1 MIFNRKFAQDM
12 NKQFNWDSPTDIE
25 FFGQAAAP
33 QITEDF
39 IPDEKK
45 GKKDKK
51 DPDKDP
57 EPEPQPEE
65 KFDFFQEDVD
75 PPAGDPEPEPTPD
88 ATPTIP
94 EDADTYFNDLY
105 ADLKDKG
112 IIKNVEL
119 EDGEVLTADRLL
131 EIQEEEFNIEVQNR
145 VDSFAENIIGQDGVD
160 LMKFLRDG
168 GNIKD
173 YVTAMKNSP
182 DMPTGS
188 IEDESYQEQ
197 VVTSQLRVE
206 GWSDEDIQDQIE
218 YLASSGTL
226 KKRASFFEK
235 NLKEKIQKNKE
246 KMLQAQ
252 ETKRLAAEQKRNEF
266 EGNLK
271 DTLSTKNDF
280 FGFRVTPAKQSTI
293 LKNITTPTIT
303 LEDGNQ
309 ITKLQDDLA
318 KAFNDPEKLVAL
330 SIVLDNNFDF
340 SSLERKIASQKAKDV
355 KKNIEN
361 RRPNPRSV
369 TGSSNIGG
377 SLADMFD
384 FKK

>member
-1 MIFNRKFAQDM
+1 MIFNRKFAEDM
-12 NKQFNWDSPTDIE
+12 NKQFNWDSPTDLE

-33 QITEDF
+33 QIVEDF
-39 IPDEKK
+39 IKDDEEKEE
-45 GKKDKK
+45 GK
-51 DPDKDP
+51 DKDP
-57 EPEPQPEE
+57 KPKAEPEPKEDIDFFKEDVAEEEDPEE
-65 KFDFFQEDVD
+65 GPKS
-75 PPAGDPEPEPTPD
+75 
-88 ATPTIP
+88 TIP
-94 EDADTYFNDLY
+94 DNADTYFNDLY

-119 EDGEVLTADRLL
+119 EEGEVLTADRLL
-131 EIQEEEFNIEVQNR
+131 EIQEEEFNIEVQSR
-145 VDSFAENIIGQDGVD
+145 VDSFAEDIIGQDGVD

-173 YVTAMKNSP
+173 YVIAMKDSP

-188 IEDESYQEQ
+188 IEDEGYQEQ
-197 VVTSQLRVE
+197 IVTSQLKME
-206 GWSDEDIQDQIE
+206 GWSEEDIQDQIE
-218 YLASSGTL
+218 YLESSGTL
-226 KKRASFFEK
+226 KKRAAFFEK

-246 KMLQAQ
+246 KMLKAQ
-252 ETKRLAAEQKRNEF
+252 ESKRLAAEQKRSDF

-271 DTLSTKNDF
+271 ETLTTKSDF
-280 FGFRVTPAKQSTI
+280 YGFRVTPAKQATI
-293 LKNITTPTIT
+293 LRNITTPSIT

-340 SSLERKIASQKAKDV
+340 SSLEKKIASQKAKDV

-361 RRPNPRSV
+361 RRTNPRNV
-369 TGSSNIGG
+369 PGSSDIGG
-377 SLADMFD
+377 SLADMFQ

>member
-1 MIFNRKFAQDM
+1 MIFNRKFAEDM
-12 NKQFNWDSPTDIE
+12 NKQFNWDSPTDLE

-33 QITEDF
+33 QIVEDF
-39 IPDEKK
+39 IKDDEEKEE
-45 GKKDKK
+45 GK
-51 DPDKDP
+51 DKDP
-57 EPEPQPEE
+57 KPKAEPEPKEDIDFFKEDVAEEEDPEE
-65 KFDFFQEDVD
+65 GPKS
-75 PPAGDPEPEPTPD
+75 
-88 ATPTIP
+88 TIP
-94 EDADTYFNDLY
+94 DNADTYFNDLY

-119 EDGEVLTADRLL
+119 EEGEVLTADRLL
-131 EIQEEEFNIEVQNR
+131 EIQEEEFNIEVQSR
-145 VDSFAENIIGQDGVD
+145 VDSFAEDIIGQDGVD

-173 YVTAMKNSP
+173 YVIAMKDSP

-188 IEDESYQEQ
+188 IEDEGYQEQ
-197 VVTSQLRVE
+197 IVTSQLRME
-206 GWSDEDIQDQIE
+206 GWSEEDIQDQIE
-218 YLASSGTL
+218 HLESSGTL
-226 KKRASFFEK
+226 KKRAAFFEK

-246 KMLQAQ
+246 KMLKAQ
-252 ETKRLAAEQKRNEF
+252 ESKRLAAEQKRSDF

-271 DTLSTKNDF
+271 ETLTTKSDF
-280 FGFRVTPAKQSTI
+280 YGFRVTPAKQATI
-293 LKNITTPTIT
+293 LRNITTPSIT

-340 SSLERKIASQKAKDV
+340 SSLEKKIASQKAKDV

-361 RRPNPRSV
+361 RRTNPRNV
-369 TGSSNIGG
+369 PGSSDIGG
-377 SLADMFD
+377 SLADMFQ

>member
-39 IPDEKK
+39 IPDEKED
-45 GKKDKK
+45 KKDKK

-145 VDSFAENIIGQDGVD
+145 VDSFEIG
-160 LMKFLRDG
+160 
-168 GNIKD
+168 
-173 YVTAMKNSP
+173 
-182 DMPTGS
+182 
-188 IEDESYQEQ
+188 
-197 VVTSQLRVE
+197 
-206 GWSDEDIQDQIE
+206 
-218 YLASSGTL
+218 
-226 KKRASFFEK
+226 RAHF
-235 NLKEKIQKNKE
+235 
-246 KMLQAQ
+246 
-252 ETKRLAAEQKRNEF
+252 
-266 EGNLK
+266 
-271 DTLSTKNDF
+271 
-280 FGFRVTPAKQSTI
+280 
-293 LKNITTPTIT
+293 
-303 LEDGNQ
+303 
-309 ITKLQDDLA
+309 
-318 KAFNDPEKLVAL
+318 
-330 SIVLDNNFDF
+330 
-340 SSLERKIASQKAKDV
+340 
-355 KKNIEN
+355 
-361 RRPNPRSV
+361 
-369 TGSSNIGG
+369 
-377 SLADMFD
+377 
-384 FKK
+384 

>member
-1 MIFNRKFAQDM
+1 MIFNRKFAEDM
-12 NKQFNWDSPTDIE
+12 NKQFNWDSPTDLE

-33 QITEDF
+33 QIVEDF
-39 IPDEKK
+39 IKDDEEKEE
-45 GKKDKK
+45 GK
-51 DPDKDP
+51 DKDP
-57 EPEPQPEE
+57 KPKAEPEPKEDIDFFKEDVAEEEDPEE
-65 KFDFFQEDVD
+65 GPK
-75 PPAGDPEPEPTPD
+75 
-88 ATPTIP
+88 PTIP
-94 EDADTYFNDLY
+94 DNADTYFNDLY

-119 EDGEVLTADRLL
+119 EEGEVLTADRLL
-131 EIQEEEFNIEVQNR
+131 EIQEEEFNIEVQSR
-145 VDSFAENIIGQDGVD
+145 VDSFAEDIIGQDGVD

-173 YVTAMKNSP
+173 YVIAMKDSP

-188 IEDESYQEQ
+188 IEDEGYQEQ
-197 VVTSQLRVE
+197 IVTSQLKME
-206 GWSDEDIQDQIE
+206 GWSEEDIQDQIE
-218 YLASSGTL
+218 YLESSGTL
-226 KKRASFFEK
+226 KKRAAFFEK

-246 KMLQAQ
+246 KMLKAQ
-252 ETKRLAAEQKRNEF
+252 ESKRLAAEQKRSDF

-271 DTLSTKNDF
+271 ETLTTKSDF
-280 FGFRVTPAKQSTI
+280 YGFRVTPAKQATI
-293 LKNITTPTIT
+293 LRNITTPSIT

-340 SSLERKIASQKAKDV
+340 SSLEKKIASQKAKDV

-361 RRPNPRSV
+361 RRTNPRNV
-369 TGSSNIGG
+369 PGSSDIGG
-377 SLADMFD
+377 SLADMFQ

>member
-1 MIFNRKFAQDM
+1 MIFNRKFAEDM
-12 NKQFNWDSPTDIE
+12 NKQFNWDSPTDLE
-25 FFGQAAAP
+25 FFGQATAP
-33 QITEDF
+33 QIVEEF
-39 IPDEKK
+39 IKDDEEKEE
-45 GKKDKK
+45 GK
-51 DPDKDP
+51 DPKP
-57 EPEPQPEE
+57 KAEPEPKEDIDFFKEDVAEEEDPEE
-65 KFDFFQEDVD
+65 GPK
-75 PPAGDPEPEPTPD
+75 
-88 ATPTIP
+88 PTIP
-94 EDADTYFNDLY
+94 DNADTYFNDLY

-119 EDGEVLTADRLL
+119 EEGEVLTADRLL
-131 EIQEEEFNIEVQNR
+131 EIQEEEFNIEVQSR
-145 VDSFAENIIGQDGVD
+145 VDSFAEDIIGQDGVD

-173 YVTAMKNSP
+173 YVIAMKDSP

-188 IEDESYQEQ
+188 IEDEGYQEQ
-197 VVTSQLRVE
+197 IVTSQLRME
-206 GWSDEDIQDQIE
+206 GWSEEDIQDQIE
-218 YLASSGTL
+218 YLESSGTL
-226 KKRASFFEK
+226 KKRAAFFEK

-246 KMLQAQ
+246 KMLKTQ
-252 ETKRLAAEQKRNEF
+252 ESKRLAAEQKRSDF

-271 DTLSTKNDF
+271 ETLTTKSDF
-280 FGFRVTPAKQSTI
+280 YGFRVTPAKQATI
-293 LKNITTPTIT
+293 LRNITTPSIT

-340 SSLERKIASQKAKDV
+340 SSLEKKIASQKAKDV

-361 RRPNPRSV
+361 RRTNPRNV
-369 TGSSNIGG
+369 PGSSNIGG
-377 SLADMFD
+377 SLADMFQ

>member
-1 MIFNRKFAQDM
+1 MIFNRKFAEDM
-12 NKQFNWDSPTDIE
+12 NKQFNWDSPTDLE

-33 QITEDF
+33 QIVEDF
-39 IPDEKK
+39 IKDDEEKEE
-45 GKKDKK
+45 GK
-51 DPDKDP
+51 DKDP
-57 EPEPQPEE
+57 KPKAEPEPKEDIDFFKEDVAEEEDPEE
-65 KFDFFQEDVD
+65 GPK
-75 PPAGDPEPEPTPD
+75 
-88 ATPTIP
+88 PTIP
-94 EDADTYFNDLY
+94 DNADTYFNDLY

-119 EDGEVLTADRLL
+119 EEGEVLTADRLL
-131 EIQEEEFNIEVQNR
+131 EIQEEEFNIEVQSR
-145 VDSFAENIIGQDGVD
+145 VDSFAEDIIGQDGVD

-173 YVTAMKNSP
+173 YVIAMKDSP

-188 IEDESYQEQ
+188 IEDEGYQEQ
-197 VVTSQLRVE
+197 IVTSQLKME
-206 GWSDEDIQDQIE
+206 GWSEEDIQDQIE
-218 YLASSGTL
+218 YLESSGTL
-226 KKRASFFEK
+226 KKRAAFFEK
-235 NLKEKIQKNKE
+235 NLKEKIQKNNE
-246 KMLQAQ
+246 KMLKAQ
-252 ETKRLAAEQKRNEF
+252 ESKRLAAEQKRSDF

-271 DTLSTKNDF
+271 ETLTTKSDF
-280 FGFRVTPAKQSTI
+280 YGFRVTPAKQATI
-293 LKNITTPTIT
+293 LRNITTPSIT

-340 SSLERKIASQKAKDV
+340 SSLEKKIASQKAKDV

-361 RRPNPRSV
+361 RRTNPRNV
-369 TGSSNIGG
+369 PGSSDIGG
-377 SLADMFD
+377 SLADMFQ